1 MSPTEVR
8 LARPADREAVLALLV
23 AQLREHRIDTPE
35 TAIAFAL
42 DGLMAHAERGAVLV
56 ALVDGGVVG
65 IAALSAM
72 WTLEHGGPAMWLE
85 ELYIAPSHRGRG
97 IGRLLLAAAVD
108 AARARGARTLDLEVD
123 ATHARAAHLY
133 AREGFHRLERTR
145 WLRRL
150 DPGDLTAAASG
161 RPSPP
166 DTPGSAGAGPRRS
179 SRRGP

>member
-8 LARPADREAVLALLV
+8 LAQPADRDAVLALLV

-35 TAIAFAL
+35 AAIAFAL

-56 ALVDGGVVG
+56 AMVDGRVVG

-85 ELYIAPSHRGRG
+85 ELYVEPPFRSRG
-97 IGRLLLAAAVD
+97 IGRVLLVAAGDV
-108 AARARGARTLDLEVD
+108 ARARGALTLDLEVD
-123 ATHARAAHLY
+123 ATHERAANLY
-133 AREGFHRLERTR
+133 AREGFQRLARIR

-150 DPGDLTAAASG
+150 EPEEVTSAASD

-166 DTPGSAGAGPRRS
+166 DTPGSGGAGPRRS